1 MDLDMNKIKKLA
13 ITVIIVVVVVLAVYR
28 LGLLVADKMASHR
41 QSRQLD
47 NSIDRKNLS
56 YDENQYQ
63 TFANVLYKAMK
74 GAGTDE
80 NAVKDVFSQM
90 LTRSDVL
97 KLISVFGVKD
107 GENLGEWINDDFS
120 SSGKETYVNK
130 VLEVNSVN
138 YKF

>member
-1 MDLDMNKIKKLA
+1 MELDMDKIKKLA

-63 TFANVLYKAMK
+63 TFASALYKAMK

-90 LTRSDVL
+90 QTRSDVL
-97 KLISVFGVKD
+97 KLISTFGVKD

-130 VLEVNSVN
+130 VLESNSVN

>member
-120 SSGKETYVNK
+120 SSAKETYVNK

>member
-1 MDLDMNKIKKLA
+1 MELNTENIKKIA

-120 SSGKETYVNK
+120 SSAKETYVNK